1 MVSESPC
8 LKIHKALGE
17 KAITLIRELN
27 LLDRELRVK
36 RVGDDLYIPLISE
49 PLPSHLEELEK
60 SLTEFE
66 VSASSFPERAKRPL
80 KLVDLLEDRLPP
92 HLLASLPRAIDF
104 VGEIA
109 VVEVPPELEGHKRL
123 IGEAILATHNRVC
136 TVLAKSGVVRG
147 TYRLREFEVIAG
159 VDKTETVHKE
169 YGCTYHV
176 DLSKV
181 YFSPRLSHEHDRVAS
196 QVREGETV
204 VDMFAGVGPFSILI
218 AKKCRN
224 VRVYSIDVN
233 PDAVR
238 YLEKNIA
245 VNGVEKRVVPF
256 LGDARQI
263 VEERLTGVAD
273 RVIMNLPERALE
285 YVDVACKTIK
295 TGGGIVHYYEFTDEP
310 APSDA
315 AKNRLIEVVKQT
327 GRNVRE
333 ILLARTVRVTA
344 PYTWQ
349 VAVDG
354 EVQ

>member
-1 MVSESPC
+1 
-8 LKIHKALGE
+8 
-17 KAITLIRELN
+17 
-27 LLDRELRVK
+27 
-36 RVGDDLYIPLISE
+36 
-49 PLPSHLEELEK
+49 
-60 SLTEFE
+60 
-66 VSASSFPERAKRPL
+66 
-80 KLVDLLEDRLPP
+80 
-92 HLLASLPRAIDF
+92 
-104 VGEIA
+104 
-109 VVEVPPELEGHKRL
+109 
-123 IGEAILATHNRVC
+123 
-136 TVLAKSGVVRG
+136 
-147 TYRLREFEVIAG
+147 
-159 VDKTETVHKE
+159 
-169 YGCTYHV
+169 V